1 MEESYPKTP
10 PYLAGGTG
18 RQRGGVLER
27 GKDGKGGGVYDNTC
41 SYTVKLKVMVPWFT
55 LYTVYFTRNTWTN
68 FHLQFLPSFIL

>member
-27 GKDGKGGGVYDNTC
+27 EKMEREGGYMTIH
-41 SYTVKLKVMVPWFT
+41 VPI
-55 LYTVYFTRNTWTN
+55 
-68 FHLQFLPSFIL
+68 Q